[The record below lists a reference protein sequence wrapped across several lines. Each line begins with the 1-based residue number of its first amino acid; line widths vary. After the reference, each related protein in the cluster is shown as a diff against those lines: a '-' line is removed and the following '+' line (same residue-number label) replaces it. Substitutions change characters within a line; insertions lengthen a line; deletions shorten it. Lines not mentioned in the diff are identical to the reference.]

1 MVAASFSSCG
11 IRTSAPRGRGTMRS
25 SVVISIILHGLVLGA
40 LVVQWHAVTAM
51 HIPES
56 IYSVRLLGPVGG
68 SGSPGNGPGGDRVRV
83 TTPRGEAEKT
93 TARKDEP
100 KVAVP
105 KESEKDKS
113 AVKQESE
120 VVAKNYDVGEPQ
132 GEVLPIQGGGGGG
145 GGGGSGGGGWGGG
158 TGAGGG
164 GGYGV
169 RSAIVEP
176 KLLYIPWPKYPAGV
190 KPIEHGSVELMLLV
204 NTRGEV
210 EDLKITRSL
219 PLEELNS
226 IAVQAARK
234 IRFTPGYNNGVR
246 TPMWVRLSIDFQ
258 PR

>member
-1 MVAASFSSCG
+1 M
-11 IRTSAPRGRGTMRS
+11 
-25 SVVISIILHGLVLGA
+25 ILHGLVLGV
-40 LVVQWHAVTAM
+40 LLVQWRAVTAM
-51 HIPES
+51 HLPES
-56 IYSVRLLGPVGG
+56 IYSVRILGPAGG

-83 TTPRGEAEKT
+83 TTNEGATKKAA
-93 TARKDEP
+93 ARTDEP
-100 KVAVP
+100 KTAVP
-105 KESEKDKS
+105 KESEKAKDKS
-113 AVKQESE
+113 AATTKD
-120 VVAKNYDVGEPQ
+120 YDVGEPQ
-132 GEVLPIQGGGGGG
+132 GEVLPLQGGGG

-158 TGAGGG
+158 RGAGGG

-190 KPIEHGSVELMLLV
+190 KPIEHGSVELLLLV
-204 NTRGEV
+204 NTGGEV

-219 PLEELNS
+219 PLEELNA

-234 IRFTPGYNNGVR
+234 IRFTPGLNNGIR

>member
-1 MVAASFSSCG
+1 
-11 IRTSAPRGRGTMRS
+11 MRS
-25 SVVISIILHGLVLGA
+25 SAAISVILHGLVLGA

-51 HIPES
+51 HIPEG

-68 SGSPGNGPGGDRVRV
+68 SGSPGNGPGGDRVRI
-83 TTPRGEAEKT
+83 TTSEGATKKAA
-93 TARKDEP
+93 ARKDEP
-100 KVAVP
+100 TTAVP
-105 KESEKDKS
+105 KEKETSEDKS
-113 AVKQESE
+113 AVKPEPK
-120 VVAKNYDVGEPQ
+120 VAAKDYDVGEPE
-132 GEVLPIQGGGGGG
+132 GEVLPLQGGGGG

-158 TGAGGG
+158 SGAGGG

-169 RSAIVEP
+169 RNAIVEP

-190 KPIEHGSVELMLLV
+190 KPLEHGSVELLLLV

-210 EDLKITRSL
+210 EDLKVTRSL
-219 PLEELNS
+219 PIEQLNA

-234 IRFTPGYNNGVR
+234 IRFTPGFNNGVR